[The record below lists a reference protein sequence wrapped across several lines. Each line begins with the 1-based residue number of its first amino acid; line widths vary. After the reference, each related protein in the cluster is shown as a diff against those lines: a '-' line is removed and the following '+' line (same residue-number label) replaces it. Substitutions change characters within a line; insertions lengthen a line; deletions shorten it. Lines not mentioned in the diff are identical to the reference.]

1 MLYSNEPC
9 RGANDSV
16 RLIEVHSDWF
26 LLMFC
31 TVKCLR
37 VSGGT
42 RTHSLRIRSPA
53 RYPLRHGVYCD
64 LRQFKDVW
72 SFESICVMFWAFF
85 SAKTPSHLN
94 SKHLLLNTSFRSN
107 TRRKLF
113 RRDHLSIAQLV
124 ERRTVVGNTK
134 QRSLGHWFKSGSRE
148 VFFSKTTTK

>member
-1 MLYSNEPC
+1 MVDDWISHGFFSSNHLTTVTKESKAKFWMVM
-9 RGANDSV
+9 RKD
-16 RLIEVHSDWF
+16 ISD
-26 LLMFC
+26 
-31 TVKCLR
+31 
-37 VSGGT
+37 GN

-72 SFESICVMFWAFF
+72 SFEAICVMFWAFF
-85 SAKTPSHLN
+85 SQKTPSHLN

-113 RRDHLSIAQLV
+113 RCDHLSIAQLV

-148 VFFSKTTTK
+148 VFFSKTTPK